1 MSREKQKT
9 VRREHMKSIKVFV
22 ILIFVFSVTYLPE
35 SYAGENFVTSEHLSI
50 EDVKTFIATL
60 ADEELGI
67 AAIYVKIKNIKQK
80 DNRATVECEFRYVEA
95 TFTNIAYK
103 PRNVIFERTESGK
116 WIHVATGRYLTK

>member
-1 MSREKQKT
+1 
-9 VRREHMKSIKVFV
+9 MKSIKVFV

-35 SYAGENFVTSEHLSI
+35 SYAGEKFVTSEHLSI

>member
-1 MSREKQKT
+1 
-9 VRREHMKSIKVFV
+9 MKSIKVFV

-50 EDVKTFIATL
+50 KDVKTFITTL
-60 ADEELGI
+60 AFKEDTI
-67 AAIYVKIKNIKQK
+67 AGGSNVKIKNIKQK
-80 DNRATVECEFRYVEA
+80 DNRATVECEFRYVET